1 MISWDWACQKISL
14 GERVRLT
21 IESEWGYGERGA
33 GGVIPPGATLI
44 FDMQLLQINE
54 LRVSD
59 AAAIQVCEDSLEPF
73 RAARRAAAAP
83 MRVALRSRPS
93 SASAPTARPRT

>member
-1 MISWDWACQKISL
+1 M
-14 GERVRLT
+14 T

-73 RAARRAAAAP
+73 RAARRAVAAAP
-83 MRVALRSRPS
+83 ACLGDGRRGAPGAGQD
-93 SASAPTARPRT
+93 SASRARRAA

>member
-1 MISWDWACQKISL
+1 MSL
-14 GERVRLT
+14 GERIRLT

-33 GGVIPPGATLI
+33 GGVIPPGATLV
-44 FDMQLLQINE
+44 FDMQLLQIND

-73 RAARRAAAAP
+73 RAARRAAENA
-83 MRVALRSRPS
+83 MKD
-93 SASAPTARPRT
+93 

>member
-1 MISWDWACQKISL
+1 MDLHVHYISWDWACQKISL

-44 FDMQLLQINE
+44 FDMQLLKINKPQ
-54 LRVSD
+54 SD
-59 AAAIQVCEDSLEPF
+59 FMLTLPLTKKTTGHLY
-73 RAARRAAAAP
+73 P
-83 MRVALRSRPS
+83 
-93 SASAPTARPRT
+93 